1 MLFNITK
8 EQILKA
14 INEIDENPS
23 LRIGRASTTYDL
35 LFQGKTYP
43 PKLVVG
49 IASRYANGKEL
60 RPDEFTGGENTETF
74 ELLKSNGVVINKK
87 PIENL
92 PNAIE
97 EQITFLKKIQKP
109 DIIHIKRHF

>member
-43 PKLVVG
+43 P
-49 IASRYANGKEL
+49 N
-60 RPDEFTGGENTETF
+60 
-74 ELLKSNGVVINKK
+74 
-87 PIENL
+87 
-92 PNAIE
+92 
-97 EQITFLKKIQKP
+97 
-109 DIIHIKRHF
+109 